1 MVDSSTGMLTI
12 KEVAAEFDRSIEQ
25 VRRYVRE
32 GRLPAR
38 KMGMQWFVDPGDV
51 EEFRAGRRGGDS
63 EEVARSG
70 TVERPADGDLPPFL
84 RRVVEIREEIR
95 ASGGL
100 LNEDEFAELMDSTR
114 RELL

>member
-12 KEVAAEFDRSIEQ
+12 REVAAELDRSTEQ

-32 GRLPAR
+32 AKLPAR

-51 EEFRAGRRGGDS
+51 EEFRAGQRGRDS
-63 EEVARSG
+63 RGVDQPG
-70 TVERPADGDLPPFL
+70 TVRRPADSDLPPFL
-84 RRVVEIREEIR
+84 RRAIEIREGIR

>member
-12 KEVAAEFDRSIEQ
+12 KEVAVEFDRSIEQ

-32 GRLPAR
+32 GKLPAR

-51 EEFRAGRRGGDS
+51 EEFRAGRRGRDS
-63 EEVARSG
+63 EEADQLG
-70 TVERPADGDLPPFL
+70 ALTRPVGSDLPPFL
-84 RRVVEIREEIR
+84 RRVIEIREEIR
-95 ASGGL
+95 AGGGL

-114 RELL
+114 RDLL